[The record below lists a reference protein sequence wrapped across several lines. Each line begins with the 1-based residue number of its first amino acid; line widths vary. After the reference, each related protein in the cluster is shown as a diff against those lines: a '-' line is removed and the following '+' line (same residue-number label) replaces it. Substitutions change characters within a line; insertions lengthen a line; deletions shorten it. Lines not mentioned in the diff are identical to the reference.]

1 MFSSA
6 AIVPRECSLPQ
17 WPCWIGIPH
26 HPKRQLI
33 QPCREISA
41 GAVPI
46 RLLERQLTVP
56 SKTGKI
62 MKKPVLKDK
71 GMFPEQYELLER
83 TSSPVLS
90 RRRFFKYMG
99 TGLASFLLVSDVLSS
114 RALANLGADER
125 SIAEDTI
132 AAWIQIG

>member
-1 MFSSA
+1 
-6 AIVPRECSLPQ
+6 
-17 WPCWIGIPH
+17 
-26 HPKRQLI
+26 
-33 QPCREISA
+33 
-41 GAVPI
+41 
-46 RLLERQLTVP
+46 
-56 SKTGKI
+56 
-62 MKKPVLKDK
+62 MKKPALKDK

-132 AAWIQIG
+132 AAWIQIGEDGKIKVFTGKVEVGQNIRTSLAQMVAE